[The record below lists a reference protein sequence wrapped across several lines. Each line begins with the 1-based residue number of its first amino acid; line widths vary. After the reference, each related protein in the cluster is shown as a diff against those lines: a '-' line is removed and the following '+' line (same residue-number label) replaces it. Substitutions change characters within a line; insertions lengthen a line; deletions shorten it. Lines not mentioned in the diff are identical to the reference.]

1 MIVLPF
7 AIILILLAL
16 KFNKFIRKNN
26 VTLYIIFTVIAIL
39 AYIFIKIPIL
49 TPFRQGFLG
58 LAFYYIVML
67 TGALKDK
74 SKLRIALM
82 SVRREYSIIG
92 FIVVTPHALYELIR
106 FFTGAIDLPLFGVI
120 GYVIMVPLFITS
132 FMTIRKKFSYK
143 NWKNLQRFAYVAYL
157 GLFIHLILNSAN
169 PNTIVYVILFGTYLV
184 IKLVYTYKRFQF
196 KKTIPLKTSKA

>member
-7 AIILILLAL
+7 AIILVLLAF

-26 VTLYIIFTVIAIL
+26 VILYIVFTIIAIL
-39 AYIFIKIPIL
+39 AYIFIKVPIL

-58 LAFYYIVML
+58 LAFYYVVML

-106 FFTGAIDLPLFGVI
+106 FFTGAIDLPLFGII

-132 FMTIRKKFSYK
+132 FMSIRKKFSYK
-143 NWKNLQRFAYVAYL
+143 NWKNLQRFAYFAYL
-157 GLFIHLILNSAN
+157 GLFIHLIINSTN
-169 PNTIVYVILFGTYLV
+169 PNTIVYIVLFGSYLGL
-184 IKLVYTYKRFQF
+184 KLIYTYKHYQL
-196 KKTIPLKTSKA
+196 KKSRQLKTSKA